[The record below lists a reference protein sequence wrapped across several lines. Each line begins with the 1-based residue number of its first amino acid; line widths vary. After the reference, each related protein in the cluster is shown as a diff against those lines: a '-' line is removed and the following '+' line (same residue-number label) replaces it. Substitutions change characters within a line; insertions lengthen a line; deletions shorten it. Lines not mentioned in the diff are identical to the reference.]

1 MVTQESGQSSQENK
15 EIQGYVR
22 MSGIRSL
29 TAGSKSASV
38 PPAVRS
44 WKSRVAVYSVREER
58 AFGRSIICYSPA
70 SRRSRGSKSDVPME
84 GRGEAP
90 FAERLDGNIEV
101 GTGDGRGLKRR
112 RMDER
117 PEIVLTL
124 TGSRAGEVALISLG
138 ARRRVMAHGRRA
150 GSLRS
155 PCPQP
160 AARSRINRP
169 GREEGCPGSTCPGT
183 LNSVFLTALQNNCG
197 HRPST
202 V

>member
-1 MVTQESGQSSQENK
+1 LSRT
-15 EIQGYVR
+15 
-22 MSGIRSL
+22 
-29 TAGSKSASV
+29 
-38 PPAVRS
+38 PPADNHLTTPPTCDRRRNDPRNRMRS
-44 WKSRVAVYSVREER
+44 KPLSTPRIVAVYSVREER

-70 SRRSRGSKSDVPME
+70 SRRSRGSKSDVPIE